1 MDNADKRELKASY
14 SPRASLY
21 KKDTFYL
28 TNMTSKKD
36 EGKRKERNNVV
47 RRCVLK
53 GLKYSSLGN
62 KFYFILRASFVLP

>member
-28 TNMTSKKD
+28 ANEEKYENEEKRT
-36 EGKRKERNNVV
+36 EGNNIV
-47 RRCVLK
+47 
-53 GLKYSSLGN
+53 
-62 KFYFILRASFVLP
+62 